1 MSAAFRRSSL
11 RRRRGGFT
19 LVELLVAT
27 VAGLIVGL
35 SVVAL
40 SKEAT
45 NTFHEESRTAA
56 AEMGLRVALD
66 RLRAD
71 IGRASFMSTPNIWMD
86 PTIAVAPGQ
95 PKVPTAAASPQLQAL
110 QGIRIVPRTDVAT
123 RMPLCTLNGLNPQ
136 AIEVTG
142 NMTSADV
149 YAVRKVEDG
158 GGCGGQRIELI
169 TDTPA
174 MWRVL
179 GTPDP
184 QQTLRGYFQPVAG
197 QPFLMRVQD
206 ITGGTQYVS
215 LCAGPDAVKIT
226 GSGMAAIVTV
236 DVANAGG
243 VKILTAKDTGGNKG
257 LSGFGSGT
265 LSINPVHTV
274 RWEIRELDSTTA
286 RDMGYVPLDTA
297 ASDAG
302 AGGKYDLVRA
312 FVDINQAVGDFAG
325 TTGPAEVVAE
335 YAVDLRFAISADL
348 DIPSLTTRNL
358 TSYGF
363 DQAENETTTAA
374 VAPAGTAR
382 PDRVRSVRVRL
393 STRASVADRTAGL
406 VAPQAN
412 PLQTAYPLRFCTDG
426 AHCTDGRAAWARV
439 RTMTTEI
446 ALANQSRVF
455 W

>member
-1 MSAAFRRSSL
+1 MSPTLLRRSRL
-11 RRRRGGFT
+11 RHRRGFT

-35 SVVAL
+35 AVVAL

-56 AEMGLRVALD
+56 AEMALRVAMD
-66 RLRAD
+66 RIRAD
-71 IGRASFMSTPNIWMD
+71 IGRASFMSTPNIWRD
-86 PTIAVAPGQ
+86 PSIAVAPGQ
-95 PKVPTAAASPQLQAL
+95 PKVPPTAASPQLRAL
-110 QGIRIVPRTDVAT
+110 QGIRIVPRPDVGS
-123 RMPLCTLNGLNPQ
+123 RMPLCALNGLNPQ

-142 NMTSADV
+142 NMTGADV
-149 YAVRKVEDG
+149 YAVRKVEEG
-158 GGCGGQRIELI
+158 GSCAGQRVELI

-197 QPFLMRVQD
+197 QPFLIRVQD
-206 ITGGTQYVS
+206 ITGGTQYVP

-226 GSGMAAIVTV
+226 GSGAAAIVTV
-236 DVANAGG
+236 DVSNAGG
-243 VKILTAKDTGGNKG
+243 VKILTAKDTQGNKG

-274 RWEIRELDSTTA
+274 RWEIRELDASTP
-286 RDMGYVPLDTA
+286 RDQGYVPLDIA

-312 FVDINQAVGDFAG
+312 FVDIGADVGAFEG
-325 TTGPAEVVAE
+325 TVGPAEVVAE
-335 YAVDLRFAISADL
+335 YAVDLRFAVSADL
-348 DIPSLTTRNL
+348 DVPSLATRSL

-363 DQAENETTTAA
+363 DQAENESTTAA
-374 VAPAGTAR
+374 VAESGLSR
-382 PDRVRSVRVRL
+382 PERVRSVRVRL
-393 STRASVADRTAGL
+393 STRAAVADRTVGL

-412 PLQTAYPLRFCTDG
+412 PLQTSYPLRFCTDA
-426 AHCTDGRAAWARV
+426 AHCTDGRPVWARV
-439 RTMTTEI
+439 RTVTTEI